1 MKNNNLRILVAGGA
15 GYIGSV
21 TIASLINAGH
31 RVTVLDNLSSGY
43 RDAVHPEARFV
54 EGDTSDGDVI
64 GNICDEGIDVAMHFA
79 AFIEVGESV
88 TDPSKYYGN
97 NLVKSIAF
105 FDNLMASGVK
115 RLVFS
120 STAAVY
126 GEPELI
132 PLTEDAALA
141 PVNPYGWSK
150 LMVETV
156 LRDYETAYGF
166 RSISLRYFNAGG
178 AFESYGERHNPES
191 HLIPRILDAVNTGV
205 PLHVY
210 GNDYDTRDGS
220 CIRDYIHVVDLAQAH
235 ILAADYLVNGGDT
248 DVFNLGTGSGYT
260 VFEVIETVRRVMGK
274 QIPYTVSGRR
284 EGDSPAL
291 VASPVKAQEILGW
304 TKEPAG
310 LEDIVR
316 TAWEIKKYEC

>member
-1 MKNNNLRILVAGGA
+1 MKKNNLHILVAGGA

-21 TIASLINAGH
+21 TTASLINAGH

-43 RDAVHPEARFV
+43 HDAVHPEARFV
-54 EGDTSDGDVI
+54 KGDTADREVI
-64 GNICDEGIDVAMHFA
+64 GKICADGIDVAMHFA

-126 GEPELI
+126 GEPDRI
-132 PLTEDAALA
+132 PLTEDATLA
-141 PVNPYGWSK
+141 PVNPYGRSK

-156 LRDYETAYGF
+156 LRDYGAAYDF
-166 RSISLRYFNAGG
+166 RSVSLRYFNAGG
-178 AFESYGERHNPES
+178 AFESYGEHHNPES
-191 HLIPRILDAVNTGV
+191 HLIPRILDAVKVGV

-220 CIRDYIHVVDLAQAH
+220 CIRDYIHVGDLAQAH
-235 ILAADYLVNGGDT
+235 FHAADYLVNGGVT

-260 VFEVIETVRRVMGK
+260 VLEVIETVRRVIGK
-274 QIPYTVSGRR
+274 QVPYKLSDRR

-304 TKEPAG
+304 TKEPSE

-316 TAWEIKKYEC
+316 SAWEMKKDEV

>member
-1 MKNNNLRILVAGGA
+1 MKNNNLHILVAGGA

-21 TIASLINAGH
+21 TTASLINAGH
-31 RVTVLDNLSSGY
+31 LVTVLDNLSSGY
-43 RDAVHPEARFV
+43 IDAVHPEARFV
-54 EGDTSDGDVI
+54 NGDTSDREVI
-64 GNICDEGIDVAMHFA
+64 GKICDDGIDVAMHFA

-105 FDNLMASGVK
+105 FDNLITCGVK

-126 GEPELI
+126 GEPDRI
-132 PLTEDAALA
+132 PLTEDAVLA

-156 LRDYETAYGF
+156 LRDYEKAYNF
-166 RSISLRYFNAGG
+166 RSVSLRYFNAGG

-191 HLIPRILDAVNTGV
+191 HLIPRILDAVIAGV
-205 PLHVY
+205 PLRVY
-210 GNDYDTRDGS
+210 GNDYNTRDGS
-220 CIRDYIHVVDLAQAH
+220 CIRDYIYVGDLAQAH
-235 ILAADYLVNGGDT
+235 ILAADYLMNGGDT
-248 DVFNLGTGSGYT
+248 NFFNLGTGSGYT
-260 VFEVIETVRRVMGK
+260 VLEVIETVRRVIGK
-274 QIPYTVSGRR
+274 QVSFTVSDRR

-304 TKEPAG
+304 TQEPSG

-316 TAWEIKKYEC
+316 TAWEMKKNEV